1 MTTGQK
7 IYECRKK
14 LSMTQEELA
23 ERLGVTRQ
31 SVSKWESDG
40 AFPETE
46 KILELC
52 KLFGLSADELLFGEA
67 QTEKSGSA
75 EEPEHCSRGWG
86 VIKRGDLHFEYV
98 SKKRLWGMPL
108 VHVNFGLGLYRA
120 KGIIA
125 VGNIATGLISFGTIS
140 VGLLAFGALALG
152 LLVFGAFAMGGIS
165 FGGVAAGMIAFG
177 GLAIGVYAIG
187 GLSVGY
193 WTVGGFARGYYAF
206 GDWAIGWLS
215 VGETRAAGVHAFEM
229 PAQFQKLCRF
239 AETTFSAGRADFV
252 KWIASLLRPS

>member
-14 LSMTQEELA
+14 LGMTQEELA

-67 QTEKSGSA
+67 QMEKSGSA

-108 VHVNFGLGLYRA
+108 VHVNFGLARYSPSPDR
-120 KGIIA
+120 K
-125 VGNIATGLISFGTIS
+125 S
-140 VGLLAFGALALG
+140 V
-152 LLVFGAFAMGGIS
+152 V
-165 FGGVAAGMIAFG
+165 
-177 GLAIGVYAIG
+177 
-187 GLSVGY
+187 
-193 WTVGGFARGYYAF
+193 
-206 GDWAIGWLS
+206 
-215 VGETRAAGVHAFEM
+215 
-229 PAQFQKLCRF
+229 
-239 AETTFSAGRADFV
+239 
-252 KWIASLLRPS
+252 